1 MSNNYFRRVIYILVD
16 CCMIT
21 LSAKNLPQLSITQF
35 VETTKWQYDDAQTVH
50 EIMFMRRVEIWHQ

>member
-1 MSNNYFRRVIYILVD
+1 M
-16 CCMIT
+16 MT

-50 EIMFMRRVEIWHQ
+50 EIMFMRRVERWHQ